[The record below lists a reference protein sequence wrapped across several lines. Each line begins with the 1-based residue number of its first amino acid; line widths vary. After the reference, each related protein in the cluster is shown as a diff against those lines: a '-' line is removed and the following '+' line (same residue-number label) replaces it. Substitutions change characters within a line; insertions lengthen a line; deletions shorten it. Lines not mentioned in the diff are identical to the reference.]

1 MKRIFS
7 ILFALVLAV
16 SLMLVPAVVS
26 ANPGTIQVDVNDA
39 ACVTGPQLDPYS
51 VVYCSIQ
58 DAIDDATADD
68 TIIVADGTYNEN
80 IVVNKSLT
88 LQAAS
93 SSTIIGSGGYMKHVT
108 KVTANDVTIS
118 GFTVK
123 SDGYCAAAG
132 GIYLDTGVEG
142 CNITGNNVSEI
153 RLGYGIY
160 LKSANNNTITSNVVT
175 KGAIPDWATL
185 AGGIYLDGSSGNTIA
200 NNTASGTKSGIYLK
214 YSNGNELTDNEASSN
229 KNGIYLERSNSN
241 TVTGNTVSENYHGFY
256 IKVSSINTFMSNEAS
271 NNNYGFYQLGTPNAN
286 EIKNNS
292 VTLNTYW
299 GIYLHNGEETEIEG
313 NTISSNGDP
322 STGPGSLY
330 GGIWISQYT
339 DASTVSVNCNNIVGN
354 YWYGVYNNNANLLDA
369 ENNWWGHASGPL
381 HPTTNPLGQGNAVSD
396 YVDYSQWAYIP
407 DFCEAKTMGYWKT
420 HPDLVD
426 GILDVET
433 VELAGLTVTPTWAQ
447 EIFASAKSKNYY
459 MLAAQLLAAKLNV
472 LHLTHFNPGYDSSCV
487 DDAIVEA
494 DALLTGVTD
503 FSSRLPKSDRATVN
517 ELKDILDA
525 FNNNGCPDNVCP
537 CAFD

>member
-93 SSTIIGSGGYMKHVT
+93 SPTIIGSGGYMKHVI

-118 GFTVK
+118 EFTVK

-369 ENNWWGHASGPL
+369 ENNWWGDCSGPY
-381 HPTTNPLGQGNAVSD
+381 HPSTNPTATGDTVSD
-396 YVDYSQWAYIP
+396 YVDYEPWLCLVEIDIKPGSDPNSINLKSKGVVPVAVLTTA
-407 DFCEAKTMGYWKT
+407 DFDAGT
-420 HPDLVD
+420 VD
-426 GILDVET
+426 PET
-433 VELAGLTVTPTWAQ
+433 VLFAGAEPVRWTMEDVD
-447 EIFASAKSKNYY
+447 EDGDMD
-459 MLAAQLLAAKLNV
+459 MLFHFKTQDLN
-472 LHLTHFNPGYDSSCV
+472 LDENSI
-487 DDAIVEA
+487 DAT
-494 DALLTGVTD
+494 LTGQTLGDILIVGTD
-503 FSSRLPKSDRATVN
+503 TVN
-517 ELKDILDA
+517 IVPKK
-525 FNNNGCPDNVCP
+525 GK
-537 CAFD
+537 